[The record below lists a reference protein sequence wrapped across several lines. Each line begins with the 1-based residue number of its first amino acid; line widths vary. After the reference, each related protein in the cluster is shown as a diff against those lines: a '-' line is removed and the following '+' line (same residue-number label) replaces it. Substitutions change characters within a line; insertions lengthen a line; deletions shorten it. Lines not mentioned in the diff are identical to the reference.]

1 MDAFAGHV
9 SFAVSILTA
18 LATCYFW
25 LVKAR
30 QEKPHL
36 RIYQAEGQVPG
47 HAQSSC
53 SDPIKLTFEAKSV
66 VANYSSL
73 PNAVL
78 GVNTWVKMRDGSWQ
92 EAETRLDPKTPLP
105 LNIPPLQTVRLDL
118 GLTIAVSALPEGQG
132 CKNTHET
139 FALYRDRCLWHPL
152 EVKVA
157 LNTLG
162 EKLFADVLTS
172 TRRAA

>member
-1 MDAFAGHV
+1 MDALASHV
-9 SFAVSILTA
+9 SFAVSIVTA
-18 LATCYFW
+18 LATFYFW

-30 QEKPHL
+30 QEKPQL
-36 RIYQAEGQVPG
+36 RIYQAEAQLPG

-53 SDPIKLTFEAKSV
+53 SDPIKLSFEAKSV

-78 GVNTWVKMRDGSWQ
+78 AVNTWVKMRDGSWQ

-105 LNIPPLQTVRLDL
+105 LNVPPLQTVRLDL
-118 GLTIAVSALPEGQG
+118 SLTIAVPALPEGQG

-139 FALYRDRCLWHPL
+139 FALYRDRCIWQPL

-157 LNTLG
+157 LKTLG
-162 EKLFADVLTS
+162 ENLFADVLTS
-172 TRRAA
+172 NRRAA